1 MTVNQNHLE
10 QVLETRRCWVITDS
24 DQLAYVDEDKKWK
37 GLKSVVKVS
46 YERETG
52 GKEPEESRYYIS
64 TIRAGAS
71 KLLKV
76 VRGHWG
82 IENSLHWVLD
92 MAFDEDHSRV
102 RSGHADQN
110 LAMVRHMALNMVKQ
124 ERTAKVG
131 IKARRERA
139 GWDHDYLLKVLAP

>member
-1 MTVNQNHLE
+1 MV
-10 QVLETRRCWVITDS
+10 
-24 DQLAYVDEDKKWK
+24 
-37 GLKSVVKVS
+37 
-46 YERETG
+46 
-52 GKEPEESRYYIS
+52 
-64 TIRAGAS
+64 
-71 KLLKV
+71 
-76 VRGHWG
+76 
-82 IENSLHWVLD
+82 
-92 MAFDEDHSRV
+92 FDEDHSRV